1 MNMTMN
7 KLSSL
12 RSLIARAV
20 VAATLVTAAGG
31 LAVAAEEGGHGSP
44 KPPREHW
51 SFAGPF
57 GRFDQAQLQ
66 RGFQVF
72 KEVCAS
78 CHGAHLLAFR
88 NLAQPGGPGFTDAQ
102 ARVVAEGFQIQD
114 GPNDAGDMFDRPG
127 RLSDRWPSP
136 FPNEQAAR
144 ASNGG
149 AYPPDFSTLAKART
163 YEVGFPGFLIDI
175 FTQYQEQGPDYIHA
189 LLNGYTNPPEGF
201 NLPEGAHY
209 NAYFPGHAIKMPQ
222 PISEGQVTYSDGSPE
237 TVEQY
242 SHDVTA
248 FMMWVA
254 EPHLEARKRLGF
266 QVMIFLIVFA
276 GLLYFTK
283 KKVWKSVEH

>member
-1 MNMTMN
+1 MNTTMN
-7 KLSSL
+7 KLISL
-12 RSLIARAV
+12 RSV
-20 VAATLVTAAGG
+20 VTRTLAAAALV
-31 LAVAAEEGGHGSP
+31 AVAGSFAPAAQAAEGAP
-44 KPPREHW
+44 KPHREDW
-51 SFAGPF
+51 TFAGPF
-57 GRFDQAQLQ
+57 GHFDRAQLQ

-78 CHGAHLLAFR
+78 CHGAHLISFR
-88 NLAQPGGPGFTDAQ
+88 NLAQPGGPGFSEAQ

-149 AYPPDFSTLAKART
+149 AYPPDFSVLAKART

-201 NLPEGAHY
+201 TVPEG
-209 NAYFPGHAIKMPQ
+209 
-222 PISEGQVTYSDGSPE
+222 D
-237 TVEQY
+237 
-242 SHDVTA
+242 
-248 FMMWVA
+248 
-254 EPHLEARKRLGF
+254 R
-266 QVMIFLIVFA
+266 
-276 GLLYFTK
+276 
-283 KKVWKSVEH
+283 KSVV